1 MEFVGRAFLRWKEI
15 KAKMNSQEL
24 NQALNDLELLKRF
37 LQYSRQGNLLT
48 TTSHL
53 AIRREIAKI
62 QEAVDFAQKNQ
73 LVVGKES

>member
-1 MEFVGRAFLRWKEI
+1 MEYVGIVFLNWKAR
-15 KAKMNSQEL
+15 KANMDSQEL
-24 NQALNDLELLKRF
+24 NQAIADLELLQRF

-62 QEAVDFAQKNQ
+62 QEAVDYAKKKQ
-73 LVVGKES
+73 LVMEK

>member
-1 MEFVGRAFLRWKEI
+1 MD
-15 KAKMNSQEL
+15 SQEL
-24 NQALNDLELLKRF
+24 NQAIADLELLQRF

-62 QEAVDFAQKNQ
+62 QEAVDFAKKNQ
-73 LVVGKES
+73 LVMEK